1 MNNNANRSVSEIMD
15 NLQKMPIST
24 WLFMVISASYFFVEY
39 DLFDLSY
46 VLPAIISTFK
56 ISSTLASLA
65 LTSTFIGGVIGEL
78 SGGYLSDNFG
88 RKFMLII
95 GLVTYSIST
104 ILSALSVNILMLIIT
119 RFFVGWGTYVDFN
132 SVITYLAEMS
142 PKHSRGKIISYSS
155 SIGIA
160 LGALVVTVVSYL
172 LAPIPNIGWRLV
184 FILGGI
190 VGITFAVLR
199 KDLPESPRWLEKK
212 GKLDKAKL
220 TLEKLHINIQEP
232 LIPSN
237 YNNSH
242 KSSPLAN
249 LKILVDKSHL
259 KYFLIFLISWIMFY
273 SAFDGEGITVPTI
286 LTEHGYTLAS
296 TLRFFV
302 VSGSVAFVFYVISAL
317 TAEKT
322 QRKYLATLAAL
333 LTGIFM
339 ALLGTLYNAILIYV
353 SLASLSSLGA
363 FIFPYTYLLTVE
375 HFPTEVRATAFA
387 FTDGI
392 AHLLLAFMPIIILT
406 VSAKYGFFNT
416 MLILAVMMIVG
427 GILLLFTKATTG
439 KSLDETSK

>member
-1 MNNNANRSVSEIMD
+1 MSNNTNRFISEIMD
-15 NLQKMPIST
+15 NLQKISIST
-24 WLFMVISASYFFVEY
+24 WLFLVISASYFFVEY

-56 ISSTLASLA
+56 IPSTLASLA
-65 LTSTFIGGVIGEL
+65 LTSTFTGGVIGEL

-88 RKFMLII
+88 RKFMLIM
-95 GLVTYSIST
+95 GLVAYSIAT

-132 SVITYLAEMS
+132 SVVTYLAEIS
-142 PKHSRGKIISYSS
+142 PKRSRGKIISYSS

-160 LGALVVTVVSYL
+160 LGALVVIVVSYL

-212 GKLDKAKL
+212 GKLDEAKL

-237 YNNSH
+237 YDDSH

-302 VSGSVAFVFYVISAL
+302 VSGSVAFVFYIISAL

-339 ALLGTLYNAILIYV
+339 ILLGTLYNAILIYV

-387 FTDGI
+387 LTDGI

-416 MLILAVMMIVG
+416 MLILAMMMIVG

-439 KSLDETSK
+439 KALDETSK

>member
-1 MNNNANRSVSEIMD
+1 MSNNTNRSISEIMD
-15 NLQKMPIST
+15 NLQKIPIST
-24 WLFMVISASYFFVEY
+24 WLFLVISASYFFVEY

-56 ISSTLASLA
+56 IPSTLASLA

-88 RKFMLII
+88 RKFMLIM
-95 GLVTYSIST
+95 GLVTYSIAT

-132 SVITYLAEMS
+132 SVVTYLAEIS
-142 PKHSRGKIISYSS
+142 PKRSRGKIISYSS

-160 LGALVVTVVSYL
+160 LGALVVIVVSYL

-212 GKLDKAKL
+212 GKLDEAKL

-232 LIPSN
+232 LILST
-237 YNNSH
+237 YDNSH
-242 KSSPLAN
+242 KSSSLAN

-302 VSGSVAFVFYVISAL
+302 VSGSVAFVFYIISAL

-392 AHLLLAFMPIIILT
+392 AHLLLAFMPIMILT

-439 KSLDETSK
+439 KALDETSK